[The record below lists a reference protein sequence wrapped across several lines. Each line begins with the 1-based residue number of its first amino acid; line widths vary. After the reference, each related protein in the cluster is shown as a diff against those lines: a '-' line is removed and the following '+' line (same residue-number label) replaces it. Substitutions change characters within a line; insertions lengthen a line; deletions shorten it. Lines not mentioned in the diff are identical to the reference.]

1 MFHIA
6 ANEPCSFRRNN
17 AKLGEVDC
25 DSLSKH
31 ATEDE
36 GAGSYGVM
44 EYILA
49 GEATLGPQLKQG

>member
-1 MFHIA
+1 MNPA
-6 ANEPCSFRRNN
+6 ASGRNN

-25 DSLSKH
+25 GSLSKH

-49 GEATLGPQLKQG
+49 GEATLGPQSKQG